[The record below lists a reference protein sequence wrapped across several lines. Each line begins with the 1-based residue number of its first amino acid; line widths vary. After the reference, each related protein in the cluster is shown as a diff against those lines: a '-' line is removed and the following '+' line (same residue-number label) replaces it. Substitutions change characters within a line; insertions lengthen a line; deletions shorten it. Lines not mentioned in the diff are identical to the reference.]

1 MSREEPSGIQ
11 TEEEIMAAYRIC
23 PRCGAHLDFG
33 EVCHCDVE
41 RGMRYAP
48 PAAEVI
54 CIHQGKTRAETA
66 RDLDRAVW
74 LAAQKYRETKKQKR
88 RKRK

>member
-1 MSREEPSGIQ
+1 
-11 TEEEIMAAYRIC
+11 MAAYRIC

-33 EVCHCDVE
+33 ERCSCDTAA
-41 RGMRYAP
+41 GMRYAGP
-48 PAAEVI
+48 PVAEVI

-74 LAAQKYRETKKQKR
+74 LAAKQYREKKKQKR